1 MLWINAELKKSG
13 NESDLD
19 SKLESPSFGNYV
31 NHEKLFSGEITLEP
45 FSPARLW
52 RTSPEV
58 FQNGKSCYG

>member
-13 NESDLD
+13 NVSDLY

-31 NHEKLFSGEITLEP
+31 NHEKLFSGEITAEP

-52 RTSPEV
+52 RTSP
-58 FQNGKSCYG
+58 